1 MSTIPKPGDLVLI
14 KTTEEPVI
22 VLETRILS
30 QEDSL
35 KLAGGGYGNMPSRT
49 LLQVRRP
56 VAGQNGISHQ
66 VDTFYLEEVEFPADR
81 TSRLRAEYNAMQV
94 AEKTA
99 EPAAKDPESKSS
111 IN

>member
-22 VLETRILS
+22 VLETWTVS
-30 QEDSL
+30 HGEWFG
-35 KLAGGGYGNMPSRT
+35 KLPSNTQLR
-49 LLQVRRP
+49 VRRP

-66 VDTFYLEEVEFPADR
+66 IDNFFLEEVEFPNDR
-81 TSRLRAEYNAMQV
+81 SSRLRAEYTAMQQ
-94 AEKTA
+94 AENSKV
-99 EPAAKDPESKSS
+99 EPAATDSASKSS